1 MQLLRLAFLCETVR
15 HGRMRMRMASDSQ
28 DVTAQSRP
36 SRCMEL
42 LILTEL
48 YFVRL

>member
-1 MQLLRLAFLCETVR
+1 MQLLRLAFLCDAVTVR
-15 HGRMRMRMASDSQ
+15 HGRMRMASDSQ
-28 DVTAQSRP
+28 DVTAQSRS

-42 LILTEL
+42 LLLPAL